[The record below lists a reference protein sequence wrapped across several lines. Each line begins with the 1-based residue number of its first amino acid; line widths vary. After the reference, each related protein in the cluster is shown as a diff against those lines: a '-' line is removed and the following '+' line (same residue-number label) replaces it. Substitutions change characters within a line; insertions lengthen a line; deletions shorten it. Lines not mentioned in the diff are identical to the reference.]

1 MGRIGCQ
8 LGLELS
14 YNANQATLIQ
24 HGNPDIPCLEDAKQQ
39 WTTSGLSYKHIKIVN
54 DDRCKWGIYYK
65 HHEWVQMMPLGS

>member
-1 MGRIGCQ
+1 MQTLFPFFYKTSYLNEINCAEPYPSVRIPCSMGRIGCQ

-39 WTTSGLSYKHIKIVN
+39 
-54 DDRCKWGIYYK
+54 
-65 HHEWVQMMPLGS
+65 